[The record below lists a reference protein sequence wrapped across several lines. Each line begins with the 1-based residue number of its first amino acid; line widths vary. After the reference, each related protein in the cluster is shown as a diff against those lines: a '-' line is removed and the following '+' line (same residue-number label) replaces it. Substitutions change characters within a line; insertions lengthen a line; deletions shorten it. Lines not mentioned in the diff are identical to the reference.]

1 MMSFKPTPAQQ
12 AAIETTD
19 QSIVLSAG
27 AGSGKTRV
35 LVQRYLYLIREG
47 LAKVDE
53 ILAITF
59 TNKAAGEMKERIMK
73 EVFKLANQAK
83 DTTEKEF
90 WRRVKEDLNQAQITT
105 FHGFCGQVLR
115 QDPMQA
121 RVDPFFK
128 ILDEI
133 QTDDFLDE
141 SVEEIFLKGL
151 DAKDPALMN
160 LAREFG
166 IYAINGLL
174 KSAYLNSRQSGI
186 SLDELAQLTLE
197 NLSVRVQRMEELKSE
212 ICELVDELIQINH
225 NDKLAA
231 GTKKKLDELDG
242 KWSELSGQIQ
252 SIDSLATTNRQALM
266 QVKEILKGNVAK
278 TVKEQINRIKTIIDE
293 ELDLYLA
300 DQRAQELVPSM
311 VAVLKQIDQRY
322 QLKKEQMNG
331 LDFDDLESL
340 TIQML
345 KDHPNFCAAYSACYK
360 FIMVD
365 EFQDTNPVQEELIR
379 LLIGG
384 TIDAPVIGNQL
395 FIVGDPKQSIYKF
408 RGADVRVFKKLQ
420 AEINQVG
427 TEITMAK
434 NFRSRGKIIEFVNHF
449 FENIFGTNPENPY
462 DMEYQPSE
470 YSREGNRD
478 DASIEF
484 MILDQ
489 TELKEE
495 DLNRRE
501 EEADRLARRIQKMV
515 LKGEKLVYEPT
526 KSGGKEPPCSVR
538 YGDICFLY
546 QALTNVHVYEEA
558 FRRYRIPYTVVN
570 GRGFFQRQEVW
581 DLLNLLKL
589 LDNSQRVIEWFGVLR
604 SPFCGLSDDDLYWLV
619 SKKNLPIH
627 QIIKLPAEKW
637 EGLNQDARE
646 RLKNFIQIYEK
657 MRDIRERQALSL
669 VITDLLEET
678 GYWKLTLAHPY
689 GDLVRAN
696 LDKLIGLA
704 REYER
709 EARSSLAG
717 FIKYLERM
725 DEKEAREG
733 LAQIPGQTDQ
743 VKLMTVHQSKG
754 LEFPVVILPDTQRP
768 ILNPLTFPAVA
779 FDSNY
784 GLGMRV
790 KDPLTGKT
798 VKSSL
803 HADIWETEKCREI
816 AESKRLLYVAATRA
830 RDYLLISGTAN
841 KFKPTDIDECKSWLD
856 WIGQVFDLKEVAQL
870 PASVPYGNG
879 DQHLI
884 QINLSL
890 TGDLAGE
897 ETAVTQETLTDPT
910 KWSELYQKAGIGRIP
925 PRAKSPYHY
934 FGVSE
939 LLTYEQCPR
948 WYYHRYIQ
956 KMPDSIKNPLRELS
970 MIQSSSSM
978 EGRMQHHSND
988 LNLRCQSL
996 EGLDADQP
1004 MQISLLTGFESDQM
1018 NDNLNQTVTVLD
1030 TAQLGTLIHLLC
1042 EKVENQGELPNL
1054 LKKALRYL
1062 GHSHLLTPDHLAR
1075 LEKELT
1081 PYIQAYLRGE
1091 VEWRQKINTTEWS
1104 DHREYPFQFKLA
1116 NSLIRGVI
1124 DRLLITPTGA
1134 YIIDYKS
1141 NQVTANQIEKARE
1154 KYQLQL
1160 EIYALAVHYL
1170 TGREQ
1175 IHCRLHFLKPDQS
1188 IVSNYGLDELN
1199 TIQEKV
1205 IGIIEKL
1212 LTATCT
1218 GMEQQGRDGTQGMLD
1233 AFPCQYEVG
1242 SCPYHSFCAYHQLC
1256 KESVTELKF

>member
-1 MMSFKPTPAQQ
+1 MSFKPTPAQQ

-19 QSIVLSAG
+19 QSIILSAG

-73 EVFKLANQAK
+73 EVFKLANRAK
-83 DTTEKEF
+83 NTTEKDF

-121 RVDPFFK
+121 QVDPFFK

-141 SVEEIFLKGL
+141 SVEEIFLEGL
-151 DAKDPALMN
+151 DANDTGLMT
-160 LAREFG
+160 LAREFD
-166 IYAINGLL
+166 IFAINGLL

-197 NLSVRVQRMEELKSE
+197 NLSTRTQRMEELKGE
-212 ICELVDELIQINH
+212 ICELVDDLLQINRSE
-225 NDKLAA
+225 KLAA
-231 GTKKKLDELDG
+231 GTKKKLDVLNEI
-242 KWSELSGQIQ
+242 WSELSGQVK
-252 SIDSLATTNRQALM
+252 SIDSLASSNRQALL
-266 QVKEILKGNVAK
+266 QLKEILKGNVAK
-278 TVKEQINRIKTIIDE
+278 TVKEQVNRIKTIIDE
-293 ELDLYLA
+293 ELELHLA
-300 DQRAQELVPSM
+300 DQRAQELIPSI

-322 QLKKEQMNG
+322 QSKKDQING
-331 LDFDDLESL
+331 LDFDDLENL

-345 KDHPNFCAAYSACYK
+345 KGHSDFCAAYSERYK

-384 TIDAPVIGNQL
+384 SVDAPICGNQL

-408 RGADVRVFKKLQ
+408 RGADVRVFKKLR

-427 TEITMAK
+427 TELTMMK

-449 FENIFGTNPENPY
+449 FENIFGTNPENSY
-462 DMEYQPSE
+462 DMPYQPSE
-470 YSREGNRD
+470 YFREGKMD
-478 DASIEF
+478 DTVIEL

-489 TELKEE
+489 AELKEE

-501 EEADRLARRIQKMV
+501 EEADRLARRVQEMV
-515 LKGEKLVYEPT
+515 QKGEQLVYE
-526 KSGGKEPPCSVR
+526 SAGQGNKEQPRSVR
-538 YGDICFLY
+538 YGDICFLF
-546 QALTNVHVYEEA
+546 QALTNVQVYEEA
-558 FRRYRIPYTVVN
+558 FRRYGIPYAVVN

-604 SPFCGLSDDDLYWLV
+604 SPFCGLSDDDLYWLG
-619 SKKNLPIH
+619 SKSNIPIH
-627 QIIKLPAEKW
+627 QILKLPAERW
-637 EGLNQDARE
+637 EGLNQNARK
-646 RLKNFIQIYEK
+646 RLKNFIRVYQK
-657 MRDIRERQALSL
+657 MRELRERQALSQ
-669 VITDLLEET
+669 VITSFLEET

-696 LDKLIGLA
+696 LNKLIGLA
-704 REYER
+704 REYEK
-709 EARSSLAG
+709 EAQSSLAG

-725 DEKEAREG
+725 DKKEAREG

-754 LEFPVVILPDTQRP
+754 LEFPVVILPDSQRP
-768 ILNPLTFPAVA
+768 ILNPLAFPAVA
-779 FDSNY
+779 FDAKF
-784 GLGMRV
+784 GLGLRV
-790 KDPLTGKT
+790 KDPLSGKM

-803 HADIWETEKCREI
+803 HADIWEAEKCREI

-830 RDYLLISGTAN
+830 RDYLLISGSAH
-841 KFKPTDIDECKSWLD
+841 KFKPTEIDECKSWLD
-856 WIGQVFDLKEVAQL
+856 WIGQVYDLKEAAQL
-870 PASVPYGNG
+870 PESVPYGNN

-884 QINLSL
+884 RVNQ
-890 TGDLAGE
+890 TLANDE
-897 ETAVTQETLTDPT
+897 AWKETAVTQNTVTVS
-910 KWSELYQKAGIGRIP
+910 KSWSELYQKAGAERIP
-925 PRAKSPYHY
+925 PQAKSPYHH

-956 KMPDSIKNPLRELS
+956 KMPDSIKNPLRELVL
-970 MIQSSSSM
+970 IQPSSSM
-978 EGRMQHHSND
+978 D
-988 LNLRCQSL
+988 
-996 EGLDADQP
+996 D
-1004 MQISLLTGFESDQM
+1004 ISDGITAL
-1018 NDNLNQTVTVLD
+1018 LD

-1042 EKVENQGELPNL
+1042 EKIKNQNDLPNL

-1062 GHSHLLTPDHLAR
+1062 GHTHLLKSDYLAR
-1075 LEKELT
+1075 LEVELT
-1081 PYIQAYLRGE
+1081 PYIQAYLKGE
-1091 VEWRQKINTTEWS
+1091 GEWRQKINIQEWI

-1124 DRLLITPTGA
+1124 DRLLITPTEA

-1141 NQVTANQIEKARE
+1141 NQASAMEIEKANE
-1154 KYQLQL
+1154 KYQFQL

-1170 TGREQ
+1170 TGREK
-1175 IHCRLHFLKPDQS
+1175 IHCRLHFLKPDQTMIRS
-1188 IVSNYGLDELN
+1188 YGLEELN
-1199 TIQEKV
+1199 TVQEKV
-1205 IGIIEKL
+1205 IGVVEKL
-1212 LTATCT
+1212 LTATCQ
-1218 GMEQQGRDGTQGMLD
+1218 GVGEQGRDRTQRMLD
-1233 AFPCQYEVG
+1233 AFPCQHEVG
-1242 SCPYHSFCAYHQLC
+1242 TCPYHNFCAYHQLC
-1256 KESVTELKF
+1256 KESVTEFKF